1 MLKKSQRLNL
11 KFMFKPIMAESK
23 RIETAH
29 FKMYIQKTDKNRFPL
44 VGIALTK
51 KEFRKAHQRNKA
63 RRITSDIIAEHY
75 SRLIP
80 KLNLV
85 IMPKASVTT
94 VDKKELVDEIGSIV
108 YLYPAN

>member
-11 KFMFKPIMAESK
+11 KYSFKPVMAESK

-29 FKMYIQKTDKNRFPL
+29 FKLFIQKIAENKYPK

-51 KEFRKAHQRNKA
+51 KEFKHAHERNRA
-63 RRITSDIIAEHY
+63 RRITSKIIEDHY

-80 KLNLV
+80 NINLV
-85 IMPKASVTT
+85 IMPKGSVMTT
-94 VDKKELVDEIGSIV
+94 DIKELSNEIDSVV
-108 YLYPAN
+108 YLYSTH